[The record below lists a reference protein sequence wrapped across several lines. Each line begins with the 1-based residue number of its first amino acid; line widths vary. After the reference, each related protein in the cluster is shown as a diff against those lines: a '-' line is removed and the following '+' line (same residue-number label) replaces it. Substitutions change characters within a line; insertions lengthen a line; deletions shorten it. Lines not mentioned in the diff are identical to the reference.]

1 MKILYSAVMTSMQ
14 DIARRLNISRSTVS
28 LVLSGKSDGRVSEA
42 VKKKVLQ
49 AAKEMDYHLNELARS
64 LRVGS
69 SNLISVIVTDIS
81 NEFFAQMTF
90 HIQEA
95 AKKAGYLVLT
105 INSNENDQE
114 FEQMARLLISKQVD
128 GIIAVPTP
136 GGEDSLRMIIDQKV
150 PLVTVDRFCEG
161 ISADYVGVD
170 NYEASKK
177 AVSELLS
184 EGFKKIC
191 MMRLDLDIPPLNERE
206 RGYIDAMK
214 AAGQQEHIAIHR
226 IRFGEEM
233 ERDLLVPLDDVMAT
247 DAVFFSSH
255 RVFTEAMKVVSKVG
269 GVPQRQCVLCFDD
282 VRPYM
287 TGSADIRYIEQP
299 IAEIAQKS
307 FDLLLAKIKGEAGT
321 GRYIF
326 PTRSIDR
333 QSLLK

>member
-1 MKILYSAVMTSMQ
+1 MQ
-14 DIARRLNISRSTVS
+14 DIARRLNVSRSTVS

-42 VKKKVLQ
+42 MKKKVLET
-49 AAKEMDYHLNELARS
+49 AKEMNYHLNELARS

-81 NEFFAQMTF
+81 NEFFSQMTF

-105 INSNENDQE
+105 INSNENDDE
-114 FEQMARLLISKQVD
+114 FEQMARILISKQVD

-136 GGEDSLRMIIDQKV
+136 DGTDALKMIIAQNV
-150 PLVTVDRFCEG
+150 PLVTVDRYCEG
-161 ISADYVGVD
+161 VEADYVGVD

-177 AVSELLS
+177 AIEELLGQ
-184 EGFKKIC
+184 GFKNIC

-206 RGYIDAMK
+206 RGYVDAMK
-214 AAGQQEHIAIHR
+214 AAGHEKNIAIHR

-233 ERDLLVPLDDVMAT
+233 ERDLLVPLNDVLSS

-255 RVFTEAMKVVSKVG
+255 RVFTEAMKVASRVG
-269 GVPQRQCVLCFDD
+269 GVPDGQCVLCFDD

-287 TGSADIRYIEQP
+287 TGSSDIRYIEQP
-299 IAEIAQKS
+299 IAAIAQKS
-307 FDLLLAKIKGEAGT
+307 FDLLLAKIKGEKQT
-321 GRYIF
+321 GKYVF

>member
-1 MKILYSAVMTSMQ
+1 MQ

-42 VKKKVLQ
+42 VKKKVLET
-49 AAKEMDYHLNELARS
+49 AKEMNYHLNELARS

-81 NEFFAQMTF
+81 NEFFSQMTF

-105 INSNENDQE
+105 INSNENDDE
-114 FEQMARLLISKQVD
+114 FEQMARILISKQVD

-136 GGEDSLRMIIDQKV
+136 DGSDALKMIIDQNV
-150 PLVTVDRFCEG
+150 PLVTVDRYCEDVE
-161 ISADYVGVD
+161 ADYVGVD

-177 AVSELLS
+177 AIEELLA
-184 EGFKKIC
+184 EGFKNIC

-206 RGYIDAMK
+206 RGYLDAMK
-214 AAGQQEHIAIHR
+214 AAGQQQHIAIHR

-233 ERDLLVPLDDVMAT
+233 ESDLQVPLKSVMAT

-255 RVFTEAMKVVSKVG
+255 RVFTEAMKQVARVG
-269 GVPQRQCVLCFDD
+269 GVPKGQCVLCFDD

-287 TGSADIRYIEQP
+287 TGTSDIRYIEQP
-299 IAEIAQKS
+299 IADIAQKS
-307 FDLLLAKIKGEAGT
+307 FDLLQAKMKGEKGI
-321 GRYIF
+321 GKFIF

>member
-1 MKILYSAVMTSMQ
+1 MQ

-42 VKKKVLQ
+42 MKKKVLET
-49 AAKEMDYHLNELARS
+49 AREMNYHLNELARS

-69 SNLISVIVTDIS
+69 SKLISVIVTDIS

-90 HIQEA
+90 HIQEE

-105 INSNENDQE
+105 INSNENDEE
-114 FEQMARLLISKQVD
+114 FEQMARILISKQVD

-136 GGEDSLRMIIDQKV
+136 GGETSLQMILDQGV
-150 PLVTVDRFCEG
+150 PLVTVDRLCEG
-161 ISADYVGVD
+161 VDADYVGVD

-177 AVSELLS
+177 AISELLA
-184 EGFKKIC
+184 EGYKNIC
-191 MMRLDLDIPPLNERE
+191 MIRLDLDIPPLNERE

-214 AAGQQEHIAIHR
+214 EAGQGNHIAIHR

-233 ERDLLVPLDDVMAT
+233 ESDLLKPLDAVLAT

-255 RVFTEAMKVVSKVG
+255 RVFTEAMKVVAHFG
-269 GVPQRQCVLCFDD
+269 GVPQGQCVLCFDD

-287 TGSADIRYIEQP
+287 TGASDIRYIEQP
-299 IAEIAQKS
+299 IAEIARKA
-307 FDLLLAKIKGEAGT
+307 FDLLLAKIRGET
-321 GRYIF
+321 HSDRYIF
-326 PTRSIDR
+326 STRSIDR
-333 QSLLK
+333 KSLLK

>member
-1 MKILYSAVMTSMQ
+1 MQ

-42 VKKKVLQ
+42 VKKKVLET
-49 AAKEMDYHLNELARS
+49 AKEMNYHLNELARS

-81 NEFFAQMTF
+81 NEFFSQMTF

-105 INSNENDQE
+105 INSNENDDE
-114 FEQMARLLISKQVD
+114 FEQMARILISKQVD

-136 GGEDSLRMIIDQKV
+136 DGTDALKMIIDQNV
-150 PLVTVDRFCEG
+150 PLVTVDRYCEG
-161 ISADYVGVD
+161 VEADYVGVD

-177 AVSELLS
+177 AIEELLS
-184 EGFKKIC
+184 QGFKNIC

-214 AAGQQEHIAIHR
+214 AAGQEKHIAIHR

-233 ERDLLVPLDDVMAT
+233 ERDLMEPLKDVLAT

-255 RVFTEAMKVVSKVG
+255 RVFTEAMKVVARVG
-269 GVPQRQCVLCFDD
+269 GVPDRQCVLCFDD

-287 TGSADIRYIEQP
+287 TGASDIRYIEQP
-299 IAEIAQKS
+299 IASIAQKS
-307 FDLLLAKIKGEAGT
+307 FDLLLAKMKGDKQT
-321 GRYIF
+321 GKYVF

>member
-1 MKILYSAVMTSMQ
+1 MQ

-42 VKKKVLQ
+42 VKKKVLET
-49 AAKEMDYHLNELARS
+49 AKEMNYHLNELARS

-81 NEFFAQMTF
+81 NEFFSQMTF

-105 INSNENDQE
+105 INSNENDDE
-114 FEQMARLLISKQVD
+114 FEQMARILISKQVD

-136 GGEDSLRMIIDQKV
+136 DGTDALKMIIDQNV
-150 PLVTVDRFCEG
+150 PLVTVDRYCEG
-161 ISADYVGVD
+161 VEADYVGVD

-177 AVSELLS
+177 AIEELLS
-184 EGFKKIC
+184 QGFKNIC

-214 AAGQQEHIAIHR
+214 AAGQEKHIAIHR

-233 ERDLLVPLDDVMAT
+233 ERDLLVPLNDVLSS

-255 RVFTEAMKVVSKVG
+255 RVFTEAMKVVSRVG
-269 GVPQRQCVLCFDD
+269 GVPEGQCVLCFDD

-287 TGSADIRYIEQP
+287 TGASDIRYIEQP
-299 IAEIAQKS
+299 IAAIAQKS
-307 FDLLLAKIKGEAGT
+307 FDLLLAKMKGDKQT
-321 GRYIF
+321 GKYVF

>member
-1 MKILYSAVMTSMQ
+1 MQ

-42 VKKKVLQ
+42 MKKKVLET
-49 AAKEMDYHLNELARS
+49 AREMNYHLNELARS

-69 SNLISVIVTDIS
+69 SKLISVIVTDIS

-105 INSNENDQE
+105 INSNENDEE
-114 FEQMARLLISKQVD
+114 FEQMARILISKQVD

-136 GGEDSLRMIIDQKV
+136 GGEASLQMILDQGV
-150 PLVTVDRFCEG
+150 PLVTVDRLCEG
-161 ISADYVGVD
+161 LDADYVGVD

-177 AVSELLS
+177 AISELLA
-184 EGFKKIC
+184 EGHKNIC
-191 MMRLDLDIPPLNERE
+191 MLRLDLDIPPLNERE
-206 RGYIDAMK
+206 RGYIDAMNE
-214 AAGQQEHIAIHR
+214 AGQGKHIAIHR

-233 ERDLLVPLDDVMAT
+233 ESDLRKPLNAVLAT

-255 RVFTEAMKVVSKVG
+255 RVFTEAMKVVAKAG
-269 GVPQRQCVLCFDD
+269 GVPKGQCVLCFDD
-282 VRPYM
+282 VSPYL
-287 TGSADIRYIEQP
+287 TGASDIRYIEQP
-299 IAEIAQKS
+299 IAEIAQKA
-307 FDLLLAKIKGEAGT
+307 FDLLLAKIKGET
-321 GRYIF
+321 HSDRYIF

-333 QSLLK
+333 KSLLK

>member
-1 MKILYSAVMTSMQ
+1 MQ

-42 VKKKVLQ
+42 MKKKVLET
-49 AAKEMDYHLNELARS
+49 AREMNYHLNELARS

-69 SNLISVIVTDIS
+69 SKLISVIVTDIS

-105 INSNENDQE
+105 INSNENDEE
-114 FEQMARLLISKQVD
+114 FEQMARILISKQVD

-136 GGEDSLRMIIDQKV
+136 GGEASLQMILNQGV
-150 PLVTVDRFCEG
+150 PLVTVDRLCEG
-161 ISADYVGVD
+161 LDADYVGVD

-177 AVSELLS
+177 AISELLA
-184 EGFKKIC
+184 EGYKNIC
-191 MMRLDLDIPPLNERE
+191 MLRLDLDIPPLNERE
-206 RGYIDAMK
+206 RGYIDAMNE
-214 AAGQQEHIAIHR
+214 AGQGKHIAIHR

-233 ERDLLVPLDDVMAT
+233 ESDLRKPLNAVLAT

-255 RVFTEAMKVVSKVG
+255 RVFTEAMKVVASVG
-269 GVPQRQCVLCFDD
+269 GVPKGQCVLCFDD
-282 VRPYM
+282 VSPYL
-287 TGSADIRYIEQP
+287 TGASDIRYIEQP
-299 IAEIAQKS
+299 IAEIAQKA
-307 FDLLLAKIKGEAGT
+307 FDLLLAKIKGET
-321 GRYIF
+321 HSDRYIF

-333 QSLLK
+333 KSLLK

>member
-1 MKILYSAVMTSMQ
+1 MTSMQ